1 MATSRDLMRVLAL
14 VAAQGR
20 FNGRQLL
27 PAEYLRQAVSLRI
40 STAANPMGG
49 SFEQRHGYGFQ
60 FWRTSRGW
68 AMFGMGGQLA
78 VCVPDE
84 ELLVV
89 TTADTQG
96 VEGGVQLLYDGLWEK
111 LVPALSDAPLAPDES
126 EAAALRSC
134 IASLHTASV
143 PAAAPQKTGCSG
155 WYEFAP
161 GAPWRALRLTVRPDE
176 GELEFEGEDG
186 VLRFPFGVGRAVRA
200 PFASDP
206 CAPCDASGAWLADG
220 SFFVRIDLPG
230 ERLGNVTAQIAFR
243 GECAEVLLHCHEE
256 LGCPGWEGTASA
268 WRRKGESESWTQ
280 L

>member
-1 MATSRDLMRVLAL
+1 M
-14 VAAQGR
+14 
-20 FNGRQLL
+20 
-27 PAEYLRQAVSLRI
+27 
-40 STAANPMGG
+40 
-49 SFEQRHGYGFQ
+49 
-60 FWRTSRGW
+60 
-68 AMFGMGGQLA
+68 
-78 VCVPDE
+78 
-84 ELLVV
+84 
-89 TTADTQG
+89 
-96 VEGGVQLLYDGLWEK
+96 
-111 LVPALSDAPLAPDES
+111 
-126 EAAALRSC
+126 
-134 IASLHTASV
+134 
-143 PAAAPQKTGCSG
+143 
-155 WYEFAP
+155 
-161 GAPWRALRLTVRPDE
+161 RPDE

-256 LGCPGWEGTASA
+256 LGYPGWEGTASA